1 MSAFSLRSNSPDG
14 ATTDCGDNIKLQL
27 TTHLSTRKDKRLSW
41 PSWLTYSRRFTH
53 ISGHQSAVVEHRTV
67 KDRQLKIPLSHGDTK
82 TVLLISPSS
91 RPTSHVICGQVELR
105 GFTCDA
111 KSVVLPN
118 TTTDC
123 DII

>member
-67 KDRQLKIPLSHGDTK
+67 KDRQLKTNVLPLSHGDTK
-82 TVLLISPSS
+82 TAVNIPLPPDQHHMSY
-91 RPTSHVICGQVELR
+91 V
-105 GFTCDA
+105 A
-111 KSVVLPN
+111 KWS
-118 TTTDC
+118 
-123 DII
+123 